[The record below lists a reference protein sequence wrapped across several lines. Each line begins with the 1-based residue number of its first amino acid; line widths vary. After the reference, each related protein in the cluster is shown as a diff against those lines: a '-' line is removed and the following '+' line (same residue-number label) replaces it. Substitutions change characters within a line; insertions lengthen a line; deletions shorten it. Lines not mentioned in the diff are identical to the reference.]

1 VLCFDKVL
9 KGLKSNDTH
18 SRSLYMDILISV
30 LKNFKALLTNNKNT
44 TQKVQEILSIIVKF
58 VKSDDEKVRKMSSK
72 CIG

>member
-1 VLCFDKVL
+1 
-9 KGLKSNDTH
+9 
-18 SRSLYMDILISV
+18 MDILISV
-30 LKNFKALLTNNKNT
+30 LKNFKALLTYNKNT